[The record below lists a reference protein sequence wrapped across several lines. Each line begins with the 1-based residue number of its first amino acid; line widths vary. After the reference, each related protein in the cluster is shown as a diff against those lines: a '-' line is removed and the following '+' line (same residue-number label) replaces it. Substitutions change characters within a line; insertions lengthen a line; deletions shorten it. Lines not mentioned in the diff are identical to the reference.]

1 MQEMQIEERES
12 ALVIADAVMVG
23 PERRMNATAL
33 SRAAAAAVSPD
44 PPRGRKRP
52 KA

>member
-1 MQEMQIEERES
+1 MQEMQTEERES
-12 ALVIADAVMVG
+12 ALVIADAAMVG
-23 PERRMNATAL
+23 PERRMNAAAL
-33 SRAAAAAVSPD
+33 SRAAAAVSPD